1 MAQVQIDN
9 QILTEAAN
17 KTVLITG
24 AARGIGAATAK
35 LFNQHGANVV
45 IADLARFRNVAEQLI
60 TEFAHPGRAIFV
72 PGDIIHWAQLA
83 ACFKTT
89 LTRFGGIDIVVAN
102 AGIME
107 STPTL
112 DLSPDEEGNLQENCE
127 AERVIDVNLKGT
139 LNSIPPRPLHI
150 SYHALSE

>member
-1 MAQVQIDN
+1 MAQFQIDN
-9 QILTEAAN
+9 RILTEVVN

-45 IADLARFRNVAEQLI
+45 IADLARFRNVAEELI
-60 TEFAHPGRAIFV
+60 TEFAHPERAIFV
-72 PGDIIHWAQLA
+72 PGDIIDWTQLT
-83 ACFKTT
+83 ACFKTA
-89 LTRFGGIDIVVAN
+89 LTRFGGIDVVVAN

-112 DLSPDEEGNLQENCE
+112 DLTPDEEGNLTENRE

-139 LNSIPPRPLHI
+139 LNSIQPHPLHI